1 MLNWR
6 IIGIMQNISLVK
18 AFTLYPEQ
26 GNPAGVCLD
35 ASGLSDEQMQNI
47 AAELGFSESAFV
59 FPSDVADYKVRF
71 FTPTEEVGYCGH
83 ATVATYFELFNL
95 PENVGMA
102 VLTQDTK
109 VGIFTIEKTADNK
122 IMMTQRDPEFLETET
137 IEELCSAL
145 DVDHQVFNQ
154 ELPIQV
160 VKCNVYELIVPFA
173 TPDDLKY
180 FAPESS
186 KIKKHT
192 ADKMYHGI
200 YCFTVS
206 EDGELY
212 ARSFAPE
219 VGIVEDPA
227 TGVAAGP
234 LACYADKYI
243 FAGKKKQIKINQGMW
258 MGKASEIFVDLSE
271 GVKVG
276 GYAVRFGDF
285 KYNG

>member
-1 MLNWR
+1 MS
-6 IIGIMQNISLVK
+6 IKLVK
-18 AFTLYPEQ
+18 AFSNNPEQ

-35 ASGLSDEQMQNI
+35 ASGLSDEQMQDI

-95 PENVGMA
+95 PENTEKTT
-102 VLTQDTK
+102 LTQDTK
-109 VGIFTIEKTADNK
+109 AGVFTIEKTSDNK
-122 IMMTQRDPEFLETET
+122 IMMTQRNPEFLETET
-137 IEELCSAL
+137 IEELCSNL
-145 DVDHQVFNQ
+145 DIEHQVFNQ

-173 TPDDLKY
+173 TPEKLKN

-186 KIKKHT
+186 KIMQHT
-192 ADKMYHGI
+192 ADKKYHGI
-200 YCFTVS
+200 YCFAVS

-243 FAGKKKQIKINQGMW
+243 FGGAKKQINISQGMW
-258 MGKASEIFVDLSE
+258 MGKASSIFVDLSN

-276 GYAVRFGDF
+276 GYATEFGEY
-285 KYNG
+285 KN